1 MDMGKREK
9 GQILVILALAMV
21 ALLAITAL
29 AIDGSL
35 VYNDRREDQS
45 TADSAALAGAGAAA
59 QILKDHHPSEFVC
72 GGGASKPLAANA
84 TAAALQ
90 AAYNSALQDEVTLA
104 LQDLSTGNGVQILCG
119 VSNLGKNY
127 LDIKVVVT
135 TNTQTNFA
143 KLIARNEITTRVES
157 IARVFPKQPFAY
169 GNGLV
174 SLSHSCGSNVGGIE
188 FAGNSNVL
196 VKHSGVFSNSCI
208 KATSGS
214 IVVNVEDG
222 GISYITN
229 CIGCSGAAMSPSP
242 DQATEPIPTGLLDK
256 DDIPICT
263 NTAYQ
268 NAPTSGEIGPGNYYG
283 INAANNATLILKPG
297 LYCLKGDLKNG
308 SQSILKG
315 ERITLYFLEGNVDIS
330 QNDKGEVSLRSPDCE
345 TPDAGCGV
353 PPAKRGMLMYFD
365 PSKPH
370 TVTLNGGSTNYFEGT
385 IFGPNVTFK
394 INGGSSSDSFKT
406 QIVGSYIYISG
417 GSNLNMNLDGAEM
430 WQDPSSIELLE

>member
-1 MDMGKREK
+1 MNMVKKEK

-35 VYNDRREDQS
+35 VYNDRRQDQS
-45 TADSAALAGAGAAA
+45 TSDSAALAGAGAAA

-90 AAYNSALQDEVTLA
+90 AAYNSALEDDVTLA
-104 LQDLSTGNGVQILCG
+104 LQDLSTGNGVQISCG
-119 VSNLGKNY
+119 ATALGKKY
-127 LDIKVVVT
+127 LDIRVVVT
-135 TNTQTNFA
+135 TDTQTNFA
-143 KLIARNEITTRVES
+143 KLISRDQITTRVES
-157 IARVFPKQPFAY
+157 IARVFPKQPFAF

-214 IVVNVEDG
+214 VIVNVEDG
-222 GISYITN
+222 GINYVTN
-229 CIGCSGAAMSPSP
+229 CIGCATANMVPTAI
-242 DQATEPIPTGLLDK
+242 QASEPIPTNLLAA
-256 DDIPICT
+256 PNCT
-263 NTAYQ
+263 NAAYQ
-268 NAPTSGEIGPGNYYG
+268 AAPTSGEIGPGNYYG
-283 INAANNATLILKPG
+283 INAGNNQTLILRPG

-308 SQSILKG
+308 SQSVLKG
-315 ERITLYFLEGNVDIS
+315 ERVTLYFLEGNVDLN
-330 QNDKGEVSLRSPDCE
+330 QNNKGEVLLRSPDCE
-345 TPDAGCGV
+345 TSDAGCGV
-353 PPAKRGMLMYFD
+353 PPAKRGVLMYFD

-370 TVTLNGGSTNYFEGT
+370 NVTMNGGSTNYFEGT
-385 IFGPNVTFK
+385 IYGPNVTFK
-394 INGGSSSDSFKT
+394 INGGSATDSFKT

-430 WQDPSSIELLE
+430 WQDPSSIELLD

>member
-1 MDMGKREK
+1 MDMRKKEN

-104 LQDLSTGNGVQILCG
+104 LQDVSSGNGVQIFCG
-119 VSNLGKNY
+119 TTNLGKTY

-135 TNTQTNFA
+135 TETQTNFA
-143 KLIARNEITTRVES
+143 KLISRNEITTRVES

-214 IVVNVEDG
+214 IIVNVEDG
-222 GISYITN
+222 GINYITN
-229 CIGCSGAAMSPSP
+229 CIGCSTAAMSPAP
-242 DQATEPIPTGLLDK
+242 AQAPEPIPTDLLDP
-256 DDIPICT
+256 PICK
-263 NTAYQ
+263 NESYQ

-283 INAANNATLILKPG
+283 INAANNGTLILKPG

-308 SQSILKG
+308 SQSTIKA
-315 ERITLYFLEGNVDIS
+315 ERVTLYFLEGNVDIS

-345 TPDAGCGV
+345 TADAGCGV
-353 PPAKRGMLMYFD
+353 PPAQRGVLMYFN

-385 IFGPNVTFK
+385 IYGPNVTFK
-394 INGGSSSDSFKT
+394 INGGSASDSFKT

-430 WQDPSSIELLE
+430 WQDPSSIELLD

>member
-1 MDMGKREK
+1 MDMRKKEK

-21 ALLAITAL
+21 ALLAVTAL

-90 AAYNSALQDEVTLA
+90 AAYNSALEDEVTLA
-104 LQDLSTGNGVQILCG
+104 LQDVSSGNGVQIFCG
-119 VSNLGKNY
+119 TTNLGKRY

-143 KLIARNEITTRVES
+143 KLISRNEITTRVES

-214 IVVNVEDG
+214 IIVNVEDG

-229 CIGCSGAAMSPSP
+229 CIGCSTASLSPAP
-242 DQATEPIPTGLLDK
+242 AQAPEPIPTKLLDA
-256 DDIPICT
+256 PICT
-263 NTAYQ
+263 NDSYQ
-268 NAPTSGEIGPGNYYG
+268 YAPTSGEIGPGNYYG
-283 INAANNATLILKPG
+283 ISAANNGTLILKPG

-308 SQSILKG
+308 SQSTLKG
-315 ERITLYFLEGNVDIS
+315 ERVTLYFLEGNVDIS
-330 QNDKGEVSLRSPDCE
+330 QNAKGEVSLRSPDCE
-345 TPDAGCGV
+345 TSDAGCGV
-353 PPAKRGMLMYFD
+353 PPAKRGVLMYFD

-385 IFGPNVTFK
+385 IYGPNVTFK
-394 INGGSSSDSFKT
+394 INGGSASDSFKT

-430 WQDPSSIELLE
+430 WQDPSSIELLD